1 MLSQS
6 RVKKSNVG
14 FVHDF
19 AQKKTGSRRA
29 KKWKCKLAETLV
41 GNYLIVPLTSAKMLK
56 SEGYWM
62 NSCCREYIG
71 DCVDKKY
78 LIFSIRS
85 RSGERL
91 ATLGLFYDEDY
102 WRFDQCL
109 GPSNTEVLEETKGFL
124 DEDGVLHT
132 ELFATELYYVAHEVG
147 RLMNSTVSTQ

>member
-6 RVKKSNVG
+6 RLNAKKRG
-14 FVHDF
+14 FAGDYSTNL
-19 AQKKTGSRRA
+19 TGRKRVR
-29 KKWKCKLAETLV
+29 KWKCTMPETLI

-62 NSCCREYIG
+62 NSCCREYAD
-71 DCVDKKY
+71 DCADRKY

-91 ATLGLFYDEDY
+91 ATLGLVYDQDY
-102 WRFDQCL
+102 WRFDQCF
-109 GPSNTEVLEETKGFL
+109 GPSNSEVMEETRGHL

-132 ELFATELYYVAHEVG
+132 EVFATELYYIAHEVG
-147 RLMNSTVSTQ
+147 RLMNSSARTQ